1 MKAISFIF
9 TVPVLGNAKG
19 ETLTAELP
27 NTPNTPNTGLRLELL
42 HKVSALPTLLL
53 HLVPWGGQEEEGGIG
68 LCSACQEGG

>member
-1 MKAISFIF
+1 MKAFSFIF

-27 NTPNTPNTGLRLELL
+27 AHLTGLRLELL

-53 HLVPWGGQEEEGGIG
+53 HLMPWGGQEE
-68 LCSACQEGG
+68 